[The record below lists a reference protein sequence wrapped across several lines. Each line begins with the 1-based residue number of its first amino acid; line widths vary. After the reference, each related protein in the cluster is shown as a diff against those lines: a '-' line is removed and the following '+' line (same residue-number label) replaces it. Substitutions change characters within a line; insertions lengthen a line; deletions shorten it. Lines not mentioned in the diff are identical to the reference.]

1 MSSHNTEMGVK
12 IAIANK
18 LPNQALNARGIMILA
33 EGVLEIE
40 SWRSTI
46 STPDSLATAAVGA
59 AIRHDQQ
66 VVARTQLR
74 LDVFERGN
82 DGGTNR
88 RDNANS
94 DFILTL
100 RLKMLLQAS
109 CHGGGV
115 MTRPGD

>member
-1 MSSHNTEMGVK
+1 M
-12 IAIANK
+12 
-18 LPNQALNARGIMILA
+18 
-33 EGVLEIE
+33 
-40 SWRSTI
+40 
-46 STPDSLATAAVGA
+46 
-59 AIRHDQQ
+59 RHDWRA
-66 VVARTQLR
+66 VARTQLH

-94 DFILTL
+94 DLIFTL
-100 RLKMLLQAS
+100 RLEMLLQAS

>member
-1 MSSHNTEMGVK
+1 M
-12 IAIANK
+12 
-18 LPNQALNARGIMILA
+18 
-33 EGVLEIE
+33 
-40 SWRSTI
+40 
-46 STPDSLATAAVGA
+46 
-59 AIRHDQQ
+59 RHDWRA
-66 VVARTQLR
+66 VARTQLH
-74 LDVFERGN
+74 RGN

-94 DFILTL
+94 DLILTL